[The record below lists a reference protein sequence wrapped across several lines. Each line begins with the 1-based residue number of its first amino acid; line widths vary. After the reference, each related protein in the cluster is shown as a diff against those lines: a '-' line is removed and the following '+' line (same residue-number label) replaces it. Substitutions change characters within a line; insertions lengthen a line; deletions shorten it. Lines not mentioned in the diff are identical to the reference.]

1 MAYIPNDARWYL
13 ADVVLEHTVEG
24 DPRNLVHINTRL
36 VEADSPEQAFAKAT
50 ALGRESEQVYT
61 NTAGR
66 EVRIRFRGLRE
77 LNVIHDE
84 LEDGAELT
92 YEESAAVPEPELAG
106 WIRPRERLA
115 VFRDDSGFK
124 RDLPNCMP
132 EEVMKSLEE
141 AGFDRRQIEGEA

>member
-24 DPRNLVHINTRL
+24 DPRNLVHVNIRL

-106 WIRPRERLA
+106 WIRPRGRLA
-115 VFRDDSGFK
+115 AFRGRPRFQRGPPHRK
-124 RDLPNCMP
+124 PGGGK
-132 EEVMKSLEE
+132 KSV
-141 AGFDRRQIEGEA
+141 GGGGG